1 MKQAGHAE
9 ADMSCNAQQLPVD
22 QMQADR
28 YAREYSLVHLL
39 MYGRGFS
46 SAAGNQRVRPGTGRL
61 LVVFATSCKLHAGYK
76 VCKIAFQLD
85 SMQRALYLLHELQ
98 IAVVLPVIVAVCAI
112 AVLVRSFASVHR
124 KLLQLVSQACIAYR
138 HNKCTRYLYRLAAH
152 LTIIVPACVFL
163 SIEAFDLCVLVVQ

>member
-39 MYGRGFS
+39 MYRRGFS

-61 LVVFATSCKLHAGYK
+61 LVVFATSCKLHAGYE
-76 VCKIAFQLD
+76 VCKF
-85 SMQRALYLLHELQ
+85 
-98 IAVVLPVIVAVCAI
+98 AVQVGSSVL
-112 AVLVRSFASVHR
+112 
-124 KLLQLVSQACIAYR
+124 CIFYM
-138 HNKCTRYLYRLAAH
+138 RYK
-152 LTIIVPACVFL
+152 
-163 SIEAFDLCVLVVQ
+163 